1 MIGSQTINTKNI
13 QSDSCSVKLSPESVL
28 VKEVKHFENTD
39 TKSSSMKSENKIT
52 LLSSNSVV
60 DIPTVSLKIVDEN

>member
-13 QSDSCSVKLSPESVL
+13 Q
-28 VKEVKHFENTD
+28 VKEVKNFENTD
-39 TKSSSMKSENKIT
+39 IKSSSMKSENKIT